1 MIYDDAEQVEPI
13 SEAPGRTAQLKR
25 LLSSYAVIVLIIV
38 CVVGTA
44 LLLAAWGGLVAG
56 QNVRDAQA
64 TQTAVAEM
72 DVQFQMGL
80 ADLTAGQYQLAV
92 QRFTWILERNPG
104 YPGAAEKLAEAR
116 RLLENGGVSADA
128 TPIPP
133 SEANTNEERFAEAQ
147 ALYNEQQWEAAINR
161 LEMLRAQAPDYQP
174 EQVEEMLYESLRQL
188 GLRYIRTDERLE
200 EGIVLL
206 DRAALIRPLDDI
218 SEGERLIASLY
229 VTGKTYWGLNWPI
242 VIQNFSE
249 IYAVAPNYRDVESRL
264 LEAYI
269 TYGDQLW
276 LGGTPCD
283 SVSLYQSAARI
294 RNDAQIQDKIV
305 GAIDAC
311 ENPTPTPT
319 PEGTP
324 PGEETPPPPGEP
336 VEGGEAPPPSQEG

>member
-1 MIYDDAEQVEPI
+1 MIYDDAKQTEPV
-13 SEAPGRTAQLKR
+13 SEAPGRTPQLKR
-25 LLSSYAVIVLIIV
+25 LLSSYLVIALIIV

-56 QNVRDAQA
+56 QNARDAQA
-64 TQTAVAEM
+64 TQTAVVEM
-72 DVQFQMGL
+72 DVQFEMGL
-80 ADLTAGQYQLAV
+80 ADLEAGQYRLAA

-116 RLLENGGVSADA
+116 RLLENGVSANS

-133 SEANTNEERFAEAQ
+133 SQADTNEERFAEARS
-147 ALYNEQQWEAAINR
+147 LYNEKQWEAAIDR
-161 LEMLRAQAPDYQP
+161 LEMLQARAPDYQP

-229 VTGKTYWGLNWPI
+229 VTGKTYWALNWPI

-319 PEGTP
+319 PTGGA